1 MIKNLVSELIIV
13 QLRISK
19 ARLGL
24 IQDLIQTQLVQF
36 KCDQLILNQYSTLI
50 EQFIKHTLSRY
61 GTSPLDL
68 LDNS

>member
-1 MIKNLVSELIIV
+1 MINNLVSELIIV

-50 EQFIKHTLSRY
+50 EQFIKHSLSRY
-61 GTSPLDL
+61 WY
-68 LDNS
+68 

>member
-1 MIKNLVSELIIV
+1 MRSSQGLSVIKNLVSELIIV

-61 GTSPLDL
+61 WY
-68 LDNS
+68 

>member
-1 MIKNLVSELIIV
+1 MRSSQGLSVIKNLVSELILV

-61 GTSPLDL
+61 WY
-68 LDNS
+68 